1 MGKVKT
7 KEDLNEDEVKRA
19 KYLRNVLREQIY
31 PLMCEIDGIEFVK
44 VFTTSFLGLLRQAG
58 LELADQQQVGG
69 LTIGGKGILDNIPR
83 DNKDYDKFVKLFDI
97 CKNENVKDVGAM
109 LFGFESHINAS
120 LQRENTK
127 RNLSTVEDFTKAFA
141 E

>member
-44 VFTTSFLGLLRQAG
+44 VSPHLSWVYYA
-58 LELADQQQVGG
+58 
-69 LTIGGKGILDNIPR
+69 KLD
-83 DNKDYDKFVKLFDI
+83 
-97 CKNENVKDVGAM
+97 
-109 LFGFESHINAS
+109 
-120 LQRENTK
+120 
-127 RNLSTVEDFTKAFA
+127 
-141 E
+141 